1 MATDSSIYRPLQPTG
16 VSYLVLFLVLV
27 AATLTGAWCAYT
39 MEHAGHHIT
48 GMNNRIVWGLPHVFA
63 ISLIVTASGALNAA
77 TMSSVFAIDLYNPY
91 ARLSVMLA
99 LAMLAGGLAVL
110 VLDLGRPDR
119 LVIALTT
126 YNFRSIFSWN
136 IYLYTGFMV
145 VGVVYLWMILERR
158 FNRFSKTVGVIAFAW
173 RLILTTGTGSIFGF
187 LVGRSA
193 LDSAILAPLFIALSL
208 VMGTAVLVL
217 VIVTIAR
224 WQQSTLSENV
234 LNAFAKLLFW
244 SLVALVYFS
253 VVQHLTNLYVAQHHG
268 DEHLVLAGSFA
279 ALFWAGHIIV
289 GVVLPLALL
298 VSPAFANT
306 RQSNGNT
313 DRQPMTVNRL
323 LVASAAALA
332 GGMALVYTIVIGSQA
347 SAQVLFPGKTVVA
360 SSFGDAGIATY
371 APSLWEWGLG
381 VGGVALSLLLL
392 LLVLRILPL
401 TPQLSQPVNHPGSEE
416 AGSEEQGN
424 AGQANSPADT

>member
-1 MATDSSIYRPLQPTG
+1 MAIDTTVYRPLQPASS
-16 VSYLVLFLVLV
+16 SYLLVFLVLV
-27 AATLTGAWCAYT
+27 VVTMTGAWCAYT

-77 TMSSVFAIDLYNPY
+77 TMSSVFAVDLYKPY
-91 ARLSVMLA
+91 ARLSVILA
-99 LAMLAGGLAVL
+99 LALLAGGLAVL

-119 LVIALTT
+119 LIIALTT

-145 VGVVYLWMILERR
+145 VGVVYLWMMLERR
-158 FNRFSKTVGVIAFAW
+158 FNRFSNTVGAIAFAW

-217 VIVTIAR
+217 VIATIAR
-224 WQQSTLSENV
+224 WQQSAVADSVLS
-234 LNAFAKLLFW
+234 AFAKLLFW

-253 VVQHLTNLYVAQHHG
+253 VVQHLTNLYVAQHHR

-279 ALFWAGHIIV
+279 TLFWAGHIVV
-289 GVVLPLALL
+289 GVVLPLVLL
-298 VSPAFANT
+298 AMPAMANT
-306 RQSNGNT
+306 RQNNDNT
-313 DRQPMTVNRL
+313 GRQPISVKQL
-323 LVASAAALA
+323 LVASAAALV

-360 SSFGDAGIATY
+360 STFGDAGIAAY
-371 APSLWEWGLG
+371 APTLWEWGLG

-401 TPQLSQPVNHPGSEE
+401 TPMLSQSVHRSGSEE
-416 AGSEEQGN
+416 HGSS
-424 AGQANSPADT
+424 GQRNSPADT